1 MLDYILIWIS
11 INIIILI
18 HEYGH
23 FSVARLN
30 NIRVEIFSV
39 GLGKAI
45 WSYQIGE
52 TTIQLGWIPLGGYVQ
67 LYSNTHDTSESN
79 YLNAYWYQKVCILL
93 AGPMINLFAGI
104 LCLWLALSIGIM
116 QVKPI
121 IGEVIPESP
130 AATAGLEPNEL
141 ITYIDGKSVDS
152 WTDVMVSI
160 IRAWGD
166 QTSLSIST
174 DHGGQHRLNIS
185 NIQDQGNMLSNL
197 GLSVVGYNTIIKNI
211 APLSPAESG
220 GLQLGDRI
228 IKINQKPVEYW
239 EDLQQHIQQQ
249 PNQTVDITIL
259 RDETI
264 INRNILLS
272 EKYRRGYL
280 GIEPE
285 MKSVDIS
292 TLKFG
297 GIDAISESIER
308 SFQYL
313 SINWVIL
320 QKLITGSMSLDAL
333 TGPIGLFSI
342 TKTALNTG
350 TGEFFYLLA
359 MINLALFFFNLLP
372 IPGLD
377 GSLILLTS
385 IESILS
391 RKYFS
396 LELQAL
402 LIRIGMVGL
411 LVLAFQISIN
421 DVLKIY
427 QQ

>member
-45 WSYQIGE
+45 WSYQMGE

-174 DHGGQHRLNIS
+174 DHG
-185 NIQDQGNMLSNL
+185 
-197 GLSVVGYNTIIKNI
+197 
-211 APLSPAESG
+211 PC
-220 GLQLGDRI
+220 
-228 IKINQKPVEYW
+228 
-239 EDLQQHIQQQ
+239 
-249 PNQTVDITIL
+249 
-259 RDETI
+259 
-264 INRNILLS
+264 
-272 EKYRRGYL
+272 
-280 GIEPE
+280 
-285 MKSVDIS
+285 
-292 TLKFG
+292 
-297 GIDAISESIER
+297 
-308 SFQYL
+308 
-313 SINWVIL
+313 
-320 QKLITGSMSLDAL
+320 
-333 TGPIGLFSI
+333 
-342 TKTALNTG
+342 
-350 TGEFFYLLA
+350 
-359 MINLALFFFNLLP
+359 
-372 IPGLD
+372 
-377 GSLILLTS
+377 
-385 IESILS
+385 
-391 RKYFS
+391 
-396 LELQAL
+396 
-402 LIRIGMVGL
+402 
-411 LVLAFQISIN
+411 
-421 DVLKIY
+421 
-427 QQ
+427 